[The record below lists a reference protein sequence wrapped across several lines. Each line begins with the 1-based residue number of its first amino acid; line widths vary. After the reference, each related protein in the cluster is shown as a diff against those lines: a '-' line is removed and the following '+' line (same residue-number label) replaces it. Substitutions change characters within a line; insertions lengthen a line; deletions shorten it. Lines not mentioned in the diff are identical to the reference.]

1 MTAQLPQDDDPVTSS
16 PDDESSSQTPTG
28 AAPTANG
35 TPSAPPAASSS
46 GAGDGGR
53 AHGDVRDVLD
63 DVAAARDDLGA
74 FIRKQRE
81 QAKLSLR
88 NLSKIAGVSNPYL
101 SQIERGLR
109 NPSAEILQAIA
120 KALDLSA
127 ETLYVRAGILDERT
141 DSDVESSIARDSYL
155 TENQRATLIEM
166 YRTFRS
172 MGGPGV
178 PAAPTSNEPGDGGV
192 VGRVLDRVTTGEVT
206 DADVAATTVEGEDP
220 TEA

>member
-1 MTAQLPQDDDPVTSS
+1 VSVLTAVAGDDD
-16 PDDESSSQTPTG
+16 DHEARAQEPTASAAA
-28 AAPTANG
+28 AAPATG
-35 TPSAPPAASSS
+35 
-46 GAGDGGR
+46 GATIADHSR
-53 AHGDVRDVLD
+53 
-63 DVAAARDDLGA
+63 RDDLGD

-127 ETLYVRAGILDERT
+127 ETLYVRAGILDERG
-141 DSDVESSIARDSYL
+141 DGDVESAIARDGYL
-155 TENQRATLIEM
+155 TEHQRATLIEM

-172 MGGPGV
+172 VSGLKPAAAAPAQQPAAGPV
-178 PAAPTSNEPGDGGV
+178 PAAALASQAQGDDRPPRV
-192 VGRVLDRVTTGEVT
+192 VHRVIEAITTGDVSDQDIASAVT
-206 DADVAATTVEGEDP
+206 AQEDP
-220 TEA
+220 DEA

>member
-1 MTAQLPQDDDPVTSS
+1 VSVLTAVAGDDDDHEARAP
-16 PDDESSSQTPTG
+16 EPTASAAA
-28 AAPTANG
+28 AAPTA
-35 TPSAPPAASSS
+35 S
-46 GAGDGGR
+46 
-53 AHGDVRDVLD
+53 
-63 DVAAARDDLGA
+63 AAAAAVGEHSRRDDLGD

-127 ETLYVRAGILDERT
+127 ETLYVRAGILDERG
-141 DSDVESSIARDSYL
+141 DGDVESAIARDGYL
-155 TENQRATLIEM
+155 TEHQRATLIEM

-172 MGGPGV
+172 VSGLKPAAAAPAQQPAAGPV
-178 PAAPTSNEPGDGGV
+178 PAAALAAPVQEDDRPPRV
-192 VGRVLDRVTTGEVT
+192 VHRVIEAITTGDVS
-206 DADVAATTVEGEDP
+206 DQDIASVVAAQEDP
-220 TEA
+220 DEA

>member
-1 MTAQLPQDDDPVTSS
+1 VSVLTAVAGDDDEREASAQ
-16 PDDESSSQTPTG
+16 EPTASAAA
-28 AAPTANG
+28 AAP
-35 TPSAPPAASSS
+35 AAG
-46 GAGDGGR
+46 GATVGEHSR
-53 AHGDVRDVLD
+53 
-63 DVAAARDDLGA
+63 RDDLGD

-127 ETLYVRAGILDERT
+127 ETLYVRAGILDERG
-141 DSDVESSIARDSYL
+141 DGDVESAIARDGYL
-155 TENQRATLIEM
+155 TEHQRATLIEM

-172 MGGPGV
+172 VSGLKPAAAAPAQQPAAGQV
-178 PAAPTSNEPGDGGV
+178 PAAALASQVQEDDRPPRV
-192 VGRVLDRVTTGEVT
+192 VHRVIEAITTGDVSDQDIASAVT
-206 DADVAATTVEGEDP
+206 AQEDP
-220 TEA
+220 DEA

>member
-1 MTAQLPQDDDPVTSS
+1 VSVLTALAGDDDEREARAPEPIASATSA
-16 PDDESSSQTPTG
+16 TGG
-28 AAPTANG
+28 AAV
-35 TPSAPPAASSS
+35 
-46 GAGDGGR
+46 GDHSR
-53 AHGDVRDVLD
+53 
-63 DVAAARDDLGA
+63 RDDLGD

-127 ETLYVRAGILDERT
+127 ETLYVRAGILDERG
-141 DSDVESSIARDSYL
+141 DGDVESAIARDGYL
-155 TENQRATLIEM
+155 TEHQRATLIEM

-172 MGGPGV
+172 VSGLKPAAAASAQPAAGAV
-178 PAAPTSNEPGDGGV
+178 PAAARAAEGQEDDRPPRV
-192 VGRVLDRVTTGEVT
+192 VHRVIEAITTGDVS
-206 DADVAATTVEGEDP
+206 DQDIASVVAAQEDP
-220 TEA
+220 DEA

>member
-1 MTAQLPQDDDPVTSS
+1 MPALSAFTGDDDH
-16 PDDESSSQTPTG
+16 DDHS
-28 AAPTANG
+28 
-35 TPSAPPAASSS
+35 
-46 GAGDGGR
+46 R
-53 AHGDVRDVLD
+53 
-63 DVAAARDDLGA
+63 RDDLGE

-127 ETLYVRAGILDERT
+127 ETLYVRAGILDERHEG
-141 DSDVESSIARDSYL
+141 DVESAIARDGYL
-155 TENQRATLIEM
+155 TEHQRATLIEM

-172 MGGPGV
+172 VSGV
-178 PAAPTSNEPGDGGV
+178 TPPDADSSSSERRDGRVVDRVIDAISTGGV
-192 VGRVLDRVTTGEVT
+192 SDEDIASV
-206 DADVAATTVEGEDP
+206 VAPQEDP
-220 TEA
+220 LEA